1 MDIGPGMFVFSSG
14 LGLGL
19 RLHRVSSV
27 TKSSAQT
34 QRQSECNRTTSVESG
49 LRDKAVSPLMLL
61 LRAAKS
67 VGPLLLLGLAR
78 MVLTKAV
85 DYQV

>member
-1 MDIGPGMFVFSSG
+1 MFSSG

-19 RLHRVSSV
+19 RLLRLADSRSAD
-27 TKSSAQT
+27 SSA
-34 QRQSECNRTTSVESG
+34 NRSG
-49 LRDKAVSPLMLL
+49 DFTFDASSTPVLL

-85 DYQV
+85 DYQVRIPHSQCSR